1 MALDDI
7 LITQTLC
14 DRDNDGIADVFDLDA
29 DNDGIEDVIEAGLGS
44 ISNGKGKIDVAW
56 VDSNGNGLHD
66 SGESSA
72 ALPALDSDGDGIPNY
87 IDLDSDNDSLFD
99 VDESGAGN
107 TNAVG
112 FVNGDGDI
120 TGDGVGDGPE
130 SETFRSKDT
139 NGDLTSEGYGD
150 GILDIYDMSFGSGN
164 PFSDQYGNLGQ
175 GIANANPATTYLK
188 DTDGD
193 GIPDYL
199 DVKSNGS
206 TFDIANT
213 LLIYDYKTLDTDGD
227 GIIDGTADI
236 DKDGIRDAF
245 DTNTAYFGSPRDLHT
260 KLFLDFDGRNDYGQS
275 TAILGGLS
283 NASLMAWIDLNPA
296 FASDGSYCGPK

>member
-1 MALDDI
+1 
-7 LITQTLC
+7 
-14 DRDNDGIADVFDLDA
+14 
-29 DNDGIEDVIEAGLGS
+29 
-44 ISNGKGKIDVAW
+44 
-56 VDSNGNGLHD
+56 
-66 SGESSA
+66 
-72 ALPALDSDGDGIPNY
+72 
-87 IDLDSDNDSLFD
+87 

-107 TNAVG
+107 TNAVTG

-120 TGDGVGDGPE
+120 TGDGRGDGPE

-139 NGDLTSEGYGD
+139 NGDTVVEGFGD
-150 GILDIYDMSFGSGN
+150 GILDMYDYGTGVTFN
-164 PFSDQYGNLGQ
+164 TQYGNLLQ

-199 DVKSNGS
+199 DVKSNGV

-213 LLIYDYKTLDTDGD
+213 LKIYDYKTLDTNND
-227 GIIDGTADI
+227 GIIDDATDI
-236 DKDGIRDAF
+236 DKDGIADIF
-245 DTNTAYFGSPRDLHT
+245 DTAVTPAYFGSPRDLHT

-296 FASDGSYCGPK
+296 FSTDGV